1 MSTSAAAI
9 PTGEMQEVQ
18 SQEIHRSNDGL
29 YTAVQS
35 QAGYTPLIRGLE
47 VCKRPRR
54 IEVERKKIRP
64 PAMNDNGKWN
74 QLNDDVNINNYH
86 EFGSSKK
93 RKKKGQNK
101 LRNRICIKSKSRLGK
116 YTGGLQQLRNTVRSR
131 LK

>member
-35 QAGYTPLIRGLE
+35 QAGYTPLIRGRE

-54 IEVERKKIRP
+54 KWK
-64 PAMNDNGKWN
+64 GK
-74 QLNDDVNINNYH
+74 
-86 EFGSSKK
+86 
-93 RKKKGQNK
+93 
-101 LRNRICIKSKSRLGK
+101 
-116 YTGGLQQLRNTVRSR
+116 RSDR
-131 LK
+131 QP

>member
-1 MSTSAAAI
+1 M
-9 PTGEMQEVQ
+9 
-18 SQEIHRSNDGL
+18 RSL
-29 YTAVQS
+29 QKTQ
-35 QAGYTPLIRGLE
+35 
-47 VCKRPRR
+47 K
-54 IEVERKKIRP
+54 EVERKKIRP

-116 YTGGLQQLRNTVRSR
+116 YTGGLQQLGNTVRSR

>member
-1 MSTSAAAI
+1 M
-9 PTGEMQEVQ
+9 
-18 SQEIHRSNDGL
+18 RSL
-29 YTAVQS
+29 QKTQ
-35 QAGYTPLIRGLE
+35 
-47 VCKRPRR
+47 K
-54 IEVERKKIRP
+54 EVERKKIRP
-64 PAMNDNGKWN
+64 PAMNGNGKWN

-116 YTGGLQQLRNTVRSR
+116 YTGGLQQLRNTVGSR

>member
-1 MSTSAAAI
+1 M
-9 PTGEMQEVQ
+9 
-18 SQEIHRSNDGL
+18 RSL
-29 YTAVQS
+29 QKTQ
-35 QAGYTPLIRGLE
+35 
-47 VCKRPRR
+47 K
-54 IEVERKKIRP
+54 EVERKKIRP

-101 LRNRICIKSKSRLGK
+101 LRNRIYIKSKSRLGK

>member
-9 PTGEMQEVQ
+9 PTGKMQEVQ
-18 SQEIHRSNDGL
+18 SQEIHRSNDGCTVTGRI
-29 YTAVQS
+29 YTFNKGMRSLQKT
-35 QAGYTPLIRGLE
+35 Q
-47 VCKRPRR
+47 K
-54 IEVERKKIRP
+54 EVERKKIRP

-101 LRNRICIKSKSRLGK
+101 LRNRICIQSKSRLGK